1 MKKRP
6 LLRSTFALSGLLGL
20 ATLTFAGEAGKV
32 AGRVLDEAGQPL
44 VAANVVVVGM
54 AMGAA
59 SDANGYYV
67 ILNVPVGTYSV
78 EASMIGY
85 REVSMTDVRVEP
97 DRTARVDFHLSASA
111 IALPGVTVRAEK
123 QMVSKDMVGARYSI
137 TAQEMN
143 YLPAEYFAGGLA
155 LFSPGVART
164 ESSYHVRG
172 GRATEV
178 DYRIDGVSVV
188 DPLSGEFGI
197 QLSNSVADEVIFMPG
212 GFSAEYGRAMSGVVN
227 LITAYPKS
235 VPSASYRVRSEK
247 LMPYYYNFGYTDQAI
262 QAHLPVTKNLRL
274 FVNAGGTTTDDWD
287 PRLFILLHKQR
298 ADYSLYG
305 KAVADLSPTLKFT
318 GSAAMYRSEFDRYQ
332 SQWRL
337 RLNDYGS
344 NLRHGNLA
352 TASLSWLPEERFL
365 GKIQVSRFYT
375 DKTYGVR
382 EPGPVNIWKD
392 FQFRDT
398 SEYGRPVIDENNP
411 WHMTWN
417 RYWYFFTQGTYDNY
431 GHTTSEVWSPKLAT
445 TAQVTAHHQLLAG
458 AEADLYDVASDRC
471 VALKSNFPFTDD
483 YEYRPVEMSAYV
495 QDKVEYEDLYAD
507 LGLRFDQLRPNATYK
522 ESLSIWRSPR
532 KPAAP
537 KSGVSPRLG
546 ASFRITD
553 WLFAR
558 ANYGYYLQFPLFFE
572 LYDNT
577 VNPMVYRNVPLRL
590 VGNPDLKPER
600 THAYEMGFQGE
611 VTKDMLLTANL
622 WHKDVYGLVGTR
634 CVPILPQGYV
644 TYVNIDY
651 AKLTGV
657 DLIVELRWQWFDAKL
672 SYTLS
677 YARGTSS
684 YANEAFD
691 WFIQRGL
698 TVPAVEYTLDFDQR
712 NRFFA
717 QVDATVPEKA
727 TGTRWLDAVLDSLG
741 CHLLG
746 YLGNGFPYSPPG
758 GKGDPATW
766 NTYTGPWRSNIDAV
780 LTKPVRLGRVKVDL
794 VAEILNIL
802 DIRDV
807 LYVYPMTGSPID
819 DGARFSY
826 FDFEFARV
834 PSWFG
839 DPFYNPALDEN
850 HDGYLSADEGQ
861 YVGYNHAVASH
872 KAAID
877 WINNYGPPRRARL
890 GFTVGF

>member
-1 MKKRP
+1 MRSRVRRP
-6 LLRSTFALSGLLGL
+6 WFLVLGL
-20 ATLTFAGEAGKV
+20 ATLGTLALAGETGKI
-32 AGRVLDEAGQPL
+32 AGRVLDEDGRPL
-44 VAANVVVVGM
+44 ASAAVVIAAR
-54 AMGAA
+54 AMGATA
-59 SDANGYYV
+59 DADGYYV
-67 ILNVPVGTYSV
+67 ILNVPVGTCSV
-78 EASMIGY
+78 EASMIGHQA
-85 REVSMTDVRVEP
+85 VSVTDVRVEP
-97 DRTARVDFHLSASA
+97 DRTARVDFHLSVSA
-111 IALPGVTVRAEK
+111 IALPGVTVKAKK
-123 QMVSKDMVGARYSI
+123 QMVSKDMVGTRYSLP
-137 TAQEMN
+137 AQEMN
-143 YLPAEYFAGGLA
+143 YLPADYFEGGLF

-178 DYRIDGVSVV
+178 DYRIDDVSVV

-235 VPSASYRVRSEK
+235 VPSASYRIRSEK
-247 LMPYYYNFGYTDQAI
+247 QMPYYYNFGYTDQAV
-262 QAHLPVTKNLRL
+262 QAHLPVTKSLRL
-274 FVNAGGTTTDDWD
+274 FVDAGGMTTGDWD
-287 PRLFILLHKQR
+287 PRLFILPHKQR

-305 KAVADLSPTLKFT
+305 KAVADLSSELKFT
-318 GSAAMYRSEFDRYQ
+318 GSAAVYRSEFDRYQ
-332 SQWRL
+332 SEWRL
-337 RLNDYGS
+337 RLDDYRS
-344 NLRHGNLA
+344 DLRHGNLA
-352 TASLSWLPEERFL
+352 AASLSWLPEERFL
-365 GKIQVSRFYT
+365 GKVQISRFYT
-375 DKTYGVR
+375 DKTYGAR
-382 EPGPVNIWKD
+382 KPGPVNLWQD

-398 SEYGRPVIDENNP
+398 SEYGYPMMDENNP

-417 RYWYFFTQGTYDNY
+417 RYWYFITEGTYNNY
-431 GHTTSEVWSPKLAT
+431 GRTASEVWSPKVAA
-445 TAQVTAHHQLLAG
+445 TAQLTANHQLVAG
-458 AEADLYDVASDRC
+458 AEGDLYDVSSLRYVD
-471 VALKSNFPFTDD
+471 LKSSFPFTDT
-483 YEYRPVEMSAYV
+483 YEYQPVEMSAYV

-507 LGLRFDQLRPNATYK
+507 IGLRFDQLRPNATYK
-522 ESLSIWRSPR
+522 ESLSIWMSPR
-532 KPAAP
+532 KTATP

-546 ASFRITD
+546 ASFRIAD

-558 ANYGYYLQFPLFFE
+558 ANYGYYLQFPLLFE

-577 VNPMVYRNVPLRL
+577 VNPMVYRNVPLRI
-590 VGNPDLKPER
+590 VGNPDLEPER
-600 THAYEMGFQGE
+600 TQAYEMGFQGE
-611 VTKDMLLTANL
+611 VTKDLLITTNL
-622 WHKDVYGLVGTR
+622 WRKDVRGLVDTR
-634 CVPILPQGYV
+634 LVPMLPQSYV
-644 TYVNIDY
+644 TYVNVDY

-657 DLIVELRWQWFDAKL
+657 DLIMELRRQWLDVKL

-698 TVPAVEYTLDFDQR
+698 TVPDVEYDLDFDQR
-712 NRFFA
+712 NRFFLQA
-717 QVDATVPEKA
+717 DATVPEKA

-746 YLGNGFPYSPPG
+746 YLGNGFPYTPPG

-766 NTYTGPWRSNIDAV
+766 NTYIGPWRSNIDAV

-802 DIRDV
+802 DVRDV

-826 FDFEFARV
+826 YDFEFARV
-834 PSWFG
+834 PGWFG
-839 DPFYNPALDEN
+839 DSYYNPALDEN

-861 YVGYNHAVASH
+861 YVGYVHAVASH

-890 GFTVGF
+890 GFAVGF